1 MSPAQLT
8 AWTRWPSAP
17 LGLRPAHS
25 LLGQMC
31 CLSTDRSCFLSECGC
46 AVWVWVHPN
55 SRECRPA
62 LISRTRL
69 GLHSLFSPDALP
81 CSACPAAFMLPEV
94 RVDEDVRRPQGHG
107 SGPSLNIQDTCRLQ
121 DALAQVPLILVTEEN
136 QFEAWRRGD
145 GSSSGP
151 GRCSHSAA
159 PRRKCREPGYMDSS
173 LVLMMPTSRQASVE
187 CTCPKAAPG
196 AWSPTVPASGP

>member
-1 MSPAQLT
+1 
-8 AWTRWPSAP
+8 
-17 LGLRPAHS
+17 
-25 LLGQMC
+25 MC

-46 AVWVWVHPN
+46 AVWVWVHPY

-94 RVDEDVRRPQGHG
+94 RVDEEDGSRAFWRPGVCRCLVYLGMALTRVPVGGVHPQTARPQAE
-107 SGPSLNIQDTCRLQ
+107 SQDT
-121 DALAQVPLILVTEEN
+121 LAQVPLILVTEEN

-187 CTCPKAAPG
+187 CTCPKASPG